1 MLVDPASAITDL
13 LLGLVALG
21 LWWSLGRTWTTGAW
35 RATFAW
41 IAASALLG
49 AVYHGWIGS
58 ELSWSAAAWAPIGAT
73 LVLGLGCL
81 LAASAE
87 DTGVG
92 RWCWALPAGGLVA
105 YAALVIAGVS
115 GPAALGLA
123 AGATMAAVV
132 VVWVRAA
139 RARHPLA
146 PTALAAI
153 VASALAG
160 AVVPAVAASAPAVD
174 AGAAY
179 HVAQIPGLA
188 LLYLVAARRP
198 LAVRRPRLAK
208 GHLRSGRRRAG
219 NGRPPGGV
227 AAGASDPPR

>member
-1 MLVDPASAITDL
+1 
-13 LLGLVALG
+13 VALG
-21 LWWSLGRTWTTGAW
+21 LWWSLRRAGTTAAW
-35 RATFAW
+35 RGTFAW

-49 AVYHGWIGS
+49 AAYHAWIGS

-73 LVLGLGCL
+73 LVLGLGFL

-92 RWCWALPAGGLVA
+92 RWCWALPAAGLVA
-105 YAALVIAGVS
+105 YAVLAIVGVAGL
-115 GPAALGLA
+115 AALGVA

-132 VVWVRAA
+132 VVWLRAA

-160 AVVPAVAASAPAVD
+160 AVVPAVAAIAPAVD
-174 AGAAY
+174 AAAVY
-179 HVAQIPGLA
+179 HVAQIPGLV
-188 LLYLVAARRP
+188 LLYLVASRRP
-198 LAVRRPRLAK
+198 LGSRRQGLSP
-208 GHLRSGRRRAG
+208 GEPRSGRRPAG
-219 NGRPPGGV
+219 SAGVPGGV